1 MSEIDSKQIEIDLND
16 PRLDYSI
23 KQPRDKLDWS
33 KLQYNNSYK
42 SFDYFDSRFSGDYSH
57 IPGFDLIIQ
66 NMADKA
72 LTPYEEMQQ
81 RISEAL
87 LYNDDDER
95 IDSNISEFK
104 DSK

>member
-16 PRLDYSI
+16 PRLDFSI
-23 KQPRDKLDWS
+23 KLADKVDWS
-33 KLQYNNSYK
+33 KLQYTNSYK

-95 IDSNISEFK
+95 INSNISEFK